1 MKKLFILLSLTI
13 LPLLSYSQIV
23 KTNEI
28 FENVYTFDGKV
39 VFIKQ
44 IQPTSNSLDRNY
56 LALKEWARI
65 NFAKDPFN
73 SSINYNDKDKKI
85 TAQSRIELLL
95 PENEK
100 GIREKIIMKYRL
112 NGFFDGN
119 LCVMEISNI
128 SFINDSKANENT
140 LQQKIKAEDMITDRA
155 ILINDTN
162 KETRMNI
169 RKNTLYFFNDLVSSL
184 QRVLNK

>member
-1 MKKLFILLSLTI
+1 MKKLFILLSLII

-23 KTNEI
+23 KSDEV

-44 IQPTSNSLDRNY
+44 IQPGSSNLDKNY
-56 LALKEWARI
+56 FALKEWARI

-73 SSINYNDKDKKI
+73 SSVDYNDKSKKI

-100 GIREKIIMKYRL
+100 GVREKIIMKYRL
-112 NGFFDGN
+112 NGFFDGD
-119 LCVMEISNI
+119 LCIVEISNI
-128 SFINDSKANENT
+128 SFINDSKANVNT
-140 LQQKIKAEDMITDRA
+140 LQQKIKAEDLITDQA

-162 KETRMNI
+162 KETRTNV
-169 RKNTLYFFNDLVSSL
+169 RKNALYFFNDLVNSL
-184 QRVLNK
+184 QNVLNK

>member
-1 MKKLFILLSLTI
+1 MKKLFILLSLII
-13 LPLLSYSQIV
+13 LPLLAHSQIV
-23 KTNEI
+23 KSGEV
-28 FENVYTFDGKV
+28 FDNVYTFDGKV

-44 IQPTSNSLDRNY
+44 IQPASSNLDRNY

-73 SSINYNDKDKKI
+73 SSVDYNDKSKRI

-100 GIREKIIMKYRL
+100 GVREKFIMKYRL
-112 NGFFDGN
+112 NGFFDGD
-119 LCVMEISNI
+119 LCVIEISNI
-128 SFINDSKANENT
+128 SFINDSKANVNT
-140 LQQKIKAEDMITDRA
+140 LQQKISAENMITDQA

-162 KETRMNI
+162 KETRTNV
-169 RKNTLYFFNDLVSSL
+169 RKNTLYFFNDLVNSL
-184 QRVLNK
+184 QNVLK